1 MGFGNGLSVDKRIYD
16 KYKSYLEKY
25 LTSERKPIEIFTNW
39 KKALADMINAN
50 DGFKV
55 S

>member
-16 KYKSYLEKY
+16 KYKPYLEKY
-25 LTSERKPIEIFTNW
+25 FTSERKQIEIFTNW
-39 KKALADMINAN
+39 KKALADMINDN
-50 DGFKV
+50 DKFKT